1 MTNYFSGKTVGL
13 LSNVPGPRV
22 ELTLGGM
29 PVRSML
35 GWVPTSGDQPLGVC
49 LFTYNDSLNIGF
61 ACDRRMIPDP
71 DNLAAHVRRHVDD
84 LVATG
89 AAR

>member
-1 MTNYFSGKTVGL
+1 
-13 LSNVPGPRV
+13 
-22 ELTLGGM
+22 M

>member
-1 MTNYFSGKTVGL
+1 MSPAPRRAHPRRYAGALDARVGPHL
-13 LSNVPGPRV
+13 RRPA
-22 ELTLGGM
+22 
-29 PVRSML
+29 
-35 GWVPTSGDQPLGVC
+35 LGVC